1 MPNEQLHTVD
11 RPESPAVAT
20 RAVMFAA
27 MGFLAFVGISL
38 VVLHI
43 FYREQ
48 ISQAVF
54 VPPAPFA
61 KPRLQTN
68 DAGDLAKLQAEQR
81 DRLNRYS
88 WVDRDKGIA
97 AIPIEEAMKRVV
109 ARGADAYSPIDT
121 SSSAKQSAGAGGGK
135 SP

>member
-1 MPNEQLHTVD
+1 MPPT
-11 RPESPAVAT
+11 
-20 RAVMFAA
+20 
-27 MGFLAFVGISL
+27 
-38 VVLHI
+38 
-43 FYREQ
+43 
-48 ISQAVF
+48 
-54 VPPAPFA
+54 PFA

-81 DRLNRYS
+81 DRLNRYT

-109 ARGADAYSPIDT
+109 ARGTDAYAPID
-121 SSSAKQSAGAGGGK
+121 SIAPAKQPASTDGGK

>member
-1 MPNEQLHTVD
+1 VPNN
-11 RPESPAVAT
+11 RPEAPAIAT
-20 RAVMFAA
+20 RAVLFTAT
-27 MGFLAFVGISL
+27 GLLVFVGISL

-54 VPPAPFA
+54 VPPTPFA
-61 KPRLQTN
+61 EPRLQTN

-81 DRLNRYS
+81 GRLNRYI

-109 ARGADAYSPIDT
+109 ARGADAYAPVDSTAP
-121 SSSAKQSAGAGGGK
+121 AKQPAGTGEGK